1 MAKAV
6 RFYEAGG
13 PEVLKLEEVAVG
25 DPGPGE
31 VRVRHAAVGCNFA
44 DTYFRSGYYPAPLP
58 NGIGVEGAGTIEAV
72 GEGVTAFAVG
82 DRVSYNGGPLGAYS
96 SQRVMPA
103 APLFKLPDAVSFE
116 DAAGS
121 TMRGLSATYW
131 LMKANP
137 SIKPGDT
144 ILLHAA
150 AGGVGLLAVQLAKL
164 LGLRVIGTVS
174 TEEKAAKAKSFGCD
188 EIIFYRREDVA
199 ARVKELTGGEGVSTV
214 FDSVGKD
221 TFEGSLKSLKR
232 RGVLVGCGTASGPFP
247 PIDAFQMMLQGSV
260 YFIRPGFADFY
271 ADPVER
277 AELSTLW
284 FDHLAAGRI
293 KVEIGQRYAL
303 EGCVKAHQ
311 ELESGKTIGSSIF
324 VI

>member
-44 DTYFRSGYYPAPLP
+44 DTYFRSGYYPAQLP

-121 TMRGLSATYW
+121 TMRGLSAT
-131 LMKANP
+131 
-137 SIKPGDT
+137 
-144 ILLHAA
+144 
-150 AGGVGLLAVQLAKL
+150 
-164 LGLRVIGTVS
+164 
-174 TEEKAAKAKSFGCD
+174 
-188 EIIFYRREDVA
+188 
-199 ARVKELTGGEGVSTV
+199 
-214 FDSVGKD
+214 
-221 TFEGSLKSLKR
+221 
-232 RGVLVGCGTASGPFP
+232 
-247 PIDAFQMMLQGSV
+247 
-260 YFIRPGFADFY
+260 
-271 ADPVER
+271 
-277 AELSTLW
+277 
-284 FDHLAAGRI
+284 
-293 KVEIGQRYAL
+293 
-303 EGCVKAHQ
+303 
-311 ELESGKTIGSSIF
+311 
-324 VI
+324 